1 MNLTVGIYTL
11 GCRLNIYESDGIL
24 NTFQANGYSIVP
36 LEQGPD
42 VAIINTCTV
51 TEQADTKNR
60 YIINRILKRN
70 PNTKIIVTGC
80 YAQTDRES
88 LEKIP
93 NVLVIGNENKH
104 KIFDIYKNYLQDQ
117 KERIFSHGPFTY
129 SEESKK
135 RTINHKTFEYDNVV
149 PVLHTRGYIKI
160 QDGCDRKCSYCKI
173 PLARGGGIS
182 RPVEKIL
189 EQVQILQEKKI
200 PEIVL
205 TGVNI
210 GWYKYEGIK
219 LIHLLERI
227 LNLLKYSRLRIS
239 SIEPSDVN
247 EELAKLSLHPKFCN
261 FLHIPLQSGSDKI
274 LRLMKRSYS
283 VKTFTLRVE
292 KVLKYNPKI
301 MLGTDVIVGF
311 PLESEK
317 DFEDTLHL
325 LDNLNFVNIHPFP
338 FSLRKDT
345 EIEKFVYQNPH
356 SLPSKEVIKKR
367 IKSFL
372 NLKIQKLY
380 EYAKQQKNHILEGI
394 IENTNKN
401 NLEALTDN
409 YLRVNIHNE
418 NLHFNKGD
426 FVNLKIN
433 EVNINNNKNLEPF
446 VNIKG
451 QIVLKNN

>member
-1 MNLTVGIYTL
+1 MEEFPGLW
-11 GCRLNIYESDGIL
+11 
-24 NTFQANGYSIVP
+24 
-36 LEQGPD
+36 
-42 VAIINTCTV
+42 
-51 TEQADTKNR
+51 KNFR
-60 YIINRILKRN
+60 TSSNFTREKNPRNSINR
-70 PNTKIIVTGC
+70 C
-80 YAQTDRES
+80 
-88 LEKIP
+88 
-93 NVLVIGNENKH
+93 
-104 KIFDIYKNYLQDQ
+104 
-117 KERIFSHGPFTY
+117 
-129 SEESKK
+129 
-135 RTINHKTFEYDNVV
+135 EYWM
-149 PVLHTRGYIKI
+149 
-160 QDGCDRKCSYCKI
+160 
-173 PLARGGGIS
+173 
-182 RPVEKIL
+182 
-189 EQVQILQEKKI
+189 VQIRRNQI
-200 PEIVL
+200 DSS
-205 TGVNI
+205 
-210 GWYKYEGIK
+210 
-219 LIHLLERI
+219 LERI

-345 EIEKFVYQNPH
+345 EIEKFVYQNPY